1 MRVIV
6 AGAGIGGLTAA
17 LDLQRAGIACTIYEK
32 VPEMLQLGVGI
43 TLLPH
48 AVTHLK
54 ELGLLEALNGVGIQT
69 ERMFYRTRQGQD
81 VWDALR
87 GMAAGYDVPQISIH
101 RGALQSVLLEAVRQ
115 RLPEGTVQLDAA
127 LESVTQDDTGVTA
140 TFRRADGSSFTDR
153 ADALVGA
160 DGIHSALRRAL
171 YPDEGMPRWSG
182 LMLWRGAVD
191 WPGFMD
197 GRTIINSG
205 GIGRK
210 FIFYPIGPGQT
221 PDTQLMNWACVI
233 RQAAPGSP
241 TPGRE
246 SWNSEAKAEVLL
258 PILDDFTVPETD
270 IHAMIRATPVFWDF
284 PMCDRDP
291 LTRWT
296 HGRVTLI
303 GDAAHPMYPFGANGA
318 AQAILDAE
326 ALGRHLA
333 CGSAVEGLARYE
345 TERLP
350 KVNEVVA
357 TNRGG
362 GPERVIDEVEARAAA
377 LPDGRFLD
385 LEAIM
390 PFTERD
396 AIVNGYARIAGFDAE
411 LLNRRA

>member
-1 MRVIV
+1 MRVII

-17 LDLQRAGIACTIYEK
+17 LDLHRAGIACTVYEK
-32 VPEMLQLGVGI
+32 VPELMQLGVGI

-48 AVTHLK
+48 AINHLA
-54 ELGLLEALNGVGIQT
+54 ELGLLDTLDRVGIRT
-69 ERMFYRTRQGQD
+69 ERMIYRTRQGQD
-81 VWDALR
+81 VWDTPR
-87 GMAAGYDVPQISIH
+87 GIAAGYDVPQISIH
-101 RGALQSVLLEAVRQ
+101 RGDLQSVLLDAVTE
-115 RLPEGTVQLDAA
+115 RLPAGTVRLDAA
-127 LESVTQDDTGVTA
+127 LESVTQHEGGVTA
-140 TFRRADGSSFTDR
+140 IFRRADGSHFTDC

-160 DGIHSALRRAL
+160 DGIHSALRRHL
-171 YPDEGMPRWSG
+171 FPGEGQPHWSG

-191 WPGFMD
+191 WPAFMD

-205 GIGRK
+205 GIARK
-210 FIFYPIGPGQT
+210 FIFYPIGPGNT
-221 PDTQLMNWACVI
+221 PGTQLMNWACVV
-233 RQAAPGSP
+233 RQAEPGAP

-246 SWNSEAKAEVLL
+246 SWNSEAKQEVLL

-296 HGRVTLI
+296 HGRVTLM

-333 CGSAVEGLARYE
+333 SGAVLEGLAAYE
-345 TERLP
+345 AERLP

-357 TNRGG
+357 NNRAG
-362 GPERVIDEVEARAAA
+362 GPERVIDEAEARAAS
-377 LPDGRFLD
+377 LPGGRFDD
-385 LEAIM
+385 LEAIL
-390 PFTERD
+390 PAAERD

-411 LLNRRA
+411 RLKRTA